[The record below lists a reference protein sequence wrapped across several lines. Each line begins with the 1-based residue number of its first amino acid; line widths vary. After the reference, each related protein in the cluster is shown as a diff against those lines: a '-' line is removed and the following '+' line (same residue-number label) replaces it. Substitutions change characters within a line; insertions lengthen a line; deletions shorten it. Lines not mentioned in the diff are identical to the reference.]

1 MQAREAGK
9 DRHSVEREARS
20 ERVQIFFWK
29 RLVKNTKNQPPPAI
43 DHHGRTALIMP
54 WARFTTA
61 RRALKLRRFE

>member
-9 DRHSVEREARS
+9 DRHSVEREGGI

-29 RLVKNTKNQPPPAI
+29 HLVKHQKPPPPPAI

-54 WARFTTA
+54 LARFTTA
-61 RRALKLRRFE
+61 RRALNLRRFE